1 MGEDVRVFAKF
12 KFDERGRYSDVT
24 CWTFATVS
32 REKRRSVPCENKTGG
47 LAKTRIEAY
56 GKKCPV
62 GVAGPVRALDRTL
75 LFVYVSND
83 R

>member
-1 MGEDVRVFAKF
+1 MEFRDGF
-12 KFDERGRYSDVT
+12 ERET
-24 CWTFATVS
+24 EECS
-32 REKRRSVPCENKTGG
+32 RSCENETGG
-47 LAKTRIEAY
+47 PAKTRIEAY

-62 GVAGPVRALDRTL
+62 GVVGPVRALDRTL